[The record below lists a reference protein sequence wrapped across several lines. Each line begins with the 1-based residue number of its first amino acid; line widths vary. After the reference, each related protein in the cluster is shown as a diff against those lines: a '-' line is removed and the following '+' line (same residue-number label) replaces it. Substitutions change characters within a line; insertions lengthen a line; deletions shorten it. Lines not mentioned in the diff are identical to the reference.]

1 MFALLVLSVNDL
13 LSFVSILAF
22 LIELVLQHLSV
33 NCFTRVQRV
42 LQHFSFQKYFI
53 FLHLLIHLLLR
64 DCCVELAWVVSFV
77 VFGRLNSLVLFT
89 LEYFLMVFYH
99 STPLVKIAIFCH
111 GIITLAL
118 RMQTHDCFM
127 FLVERLLHTVSHFQ
141 RIHNRFGTSSIH

>member
-42 LQHFSFQKYFI
+42 LQHVSFQKYFI

-64 DCCVELAWVVSFV
+64 DCCVELA
-77 VFGRLNSLVLFT
+77 
-89 LEYFLMVFYH
+89 
-99 STPLVKIAIFCH
+99 
-111 GIITLAL
+111 
-118 RMQTHDCFM
+118 
-127 FLVERLLHTVSHFQ
+127 
-141 RIHNRFGTSSIH
+141 